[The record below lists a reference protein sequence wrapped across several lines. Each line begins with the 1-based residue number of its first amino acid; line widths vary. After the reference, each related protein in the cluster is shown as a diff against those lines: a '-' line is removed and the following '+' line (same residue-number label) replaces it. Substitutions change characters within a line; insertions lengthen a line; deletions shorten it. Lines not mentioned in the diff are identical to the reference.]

1 MSAPAPALPAD
12 LAVGLR
18 RLKLAAM
25 RELATRWFDALARIA
40 ALTEAR
46 PDRSLT
52 STDIAAPLSQ
62 AQIDQAVT
70 DAREG
75 TKVVELIRAD
85 TPVDSGE
92 DDFF

>member
-1 MSAPAPALPAD
+1 MLLS
-12 LAVGLR
+12 GLSMG
-18 RLKLAAM
+18 LVLSILVM
-25 RELATRWFDALARIA
+25 PGE
-40 ALTEAR
+40 
-46 PDRSLT
+46 
-52 STDIAAPLSQ
+52 LSQ

-75 TKVVELIRAD
+75 TKVVELIKAD